1 MKIKYVIIGAS
12 AAGMSA
18 AQAIRKYDPDAD
30 IRILSEES
38 VAPYSR
44 IFLPKL
50 ITGEVELSDIL
61 IRPEEQIKRLRIK
74 LIKGAAVNNIHS
86 EIKTLRM
93 NNGARIKYDKLL
105 IAAGASPKLPQIKG
119 VGIPGVFGFR
129 NLQDAGEIR
138 TGAEH
143 CQLVVIIGGGLVSLK
158 AAEALNHFN
167 LDIHIVVRSPQL
179 LSQMLDQQSAQW
191 VLQKI
196 LARGI
201 TVHFDRDVAVI
212 SGKNNV
218 EGVVLD
224 NSRKISCQM
233 VIVGKGVQSNL
244 AFLKG
249 SNLKTD
255 KGILVDRRQRS
266 NQADIYAA
274 GDIAQ
279 TPDFFKAGHH
289 TIKALWPNAVQQ
301 GKIAGMN
308 MSGKEIANPDEITA
322 NIVNLF
328 GLNLASCGQI
338 KKINA
343 ADDEM
348 VFQNANVFRRLV
360 FHNNVVVGAVLLG
373 EVHNIGILRAL
384 ILSKKN
390 VLHKSN
396 LLMDRSFKFASL
408 MEQSL

>member
-1 MKIKYVIIGAS
+1 MKYVIIGAS

-18 AQAIRKYDPDAD
+18 AQAIRKYDPDSN
-30 IRILSEES
+30 IRIISEES
-38 VAPYSR
+38 AAPYSR
-44 IFLPKL
+44 IFIPKL
-50 ITGEVELSDIL
+50 ITGEVELADIL

-74 LIKGAAVNNIHS
+74 LIKGATVNNINS
-86 EIKTLRM
+86 KTKTLQM

-119 VGIPGVFGFR
+119 VGLPGVFGFR

-143 CQLVVIIGGGLVSLK
+143 CQRVVIIGGGLVSLK
-158 AAEALNHFN
+158 AAEALNHFD
-167 LDIHIVVRSPQL
+167 LDVHIIVRSPQL
-179 LSQMLDQQSAQW
+179 LSQMLDQQSVQW

-196 LARGI
+196 LAQGI
-201 TVHFDRDVAVI
+201 TVHFGLDVVAI

-224 NSRKISCQM
+224 NGRKISCQM

-244 AFLKG
+244 TFLNG

-266 NQADIYAA
+266 NLADIYAA

-279 TPDFFKAGHH
+279 TPDFFKAGH

-308 MSGKEIANPDEITA
+308 MAGKEIANPDEISA

-348 VFQNANVFRRLV
+348 VFQNADVFRKLI
-360 FHNNVVVGAVLLG
+360 FHNNVLNGAVLLG
-373 EVHNIGILRAL
+373 EVHHIGILRAL
-384 ILSKKN
+384 ILSKKD

>member
-1 MKIKYVIIGAS
+1 MKYVIIGAS

-18 AQAIRKYDPDAD
+18 ARAIWKYDPDSK
-30 IRILSEES
+30 IRIISEES
-38 VAPYSR
+38 GAPYSR
-44 IFLPKL
+44 IYLPKL
-50 ITGEVELSDIL
+50 ITGEVKLADIL

-74 LIKGAAVNNIHS
+74 LIKGVAVNTIHS

-119 VGIPGVFGFR
+119 VGLPGVFGFR

-138 TGAEH
+138 TRVKH
-143 CQLVVIIGGGLVSLK
+143 CQRIVIIGGGLVSLK
-158 AAEALNHFN
+158 AAEALNHFD
-167 LDIHIVVRSPQL
+167 LDVHIVVRSPQL

-196 LARGI
+196 LAQGI
-201 TVHFDRDVAVI
+201 TVHFGLDVVAI
-212 SGKNNV
+212 SGKNDV
-218 EGVVLD
+218 ECVVLD
-224 NSRKISCQM
+224 NGRKISCQM

-244 AFLKG
+244 TFLKG

-255 KGILVDRRQRS
+255 KGILVDRHQRS
-266 NQADIYAA
+266 NRADIYAA

-279 TPDFFKAGHH
+279 TPDFFKADH

-308 MSGKEIANPDEITA
+308 MAGKEIANPDEINA

-328 GLNLASCGQI
+328 GLNLASCGLI

-343 ADDEM
+343 DDDEM

-373 EVHNIGILRAL
+373 EVHHIGILRAL

-390 VLHKSN
+390 VLDKSN

-408 MEQSL
+408 MERSL

>member
-1 MKIKYVIIGAS
+1 MIQRTCVIIGAS
-12 AAGMSA
+12 AAGMFA
-18 AQAIRKYDPDAD
+18 ARAIRKYDPDSN
-30 IRILSEES
+30 IRIISEES
-38 VAPYSR
+38 AAPYSR

-50 ITGEVELSDIL
+50 ITGEVELADIL
-61 IRPEEQIKRLRIK
+61 IRPEEQIKRLRIE
-74 LIKGAAVNNIHS
+74 LIKGVAVNSIHPK
-86 EIKTLRM
+86 IKTLRM
-93 NNGARIKYDKLL
+93 NNGAQVKYDKLL
-105 IAAGASPKLPQIKG
+105 IAAGASPKLPKIKG
-119 VGIPGVFGFR
+119 VGLPGVFGFR

-138 TGAEH
+138 TGAERS
-143 CQLVVIIGGGLVSLK
+143 QRVVIIGGGLLSLK
-158 AAEALNHFN
+158 AAEALNHFD
-167 LDIHIVVRSPQL
+167 LDVNIVVRSPQL
-179 LSQMLDQQSAQW
+179 LSQMLDQQSAKW

-196 LARGI
+196 LAQGI
-201 TVHFDRDVAVI
+201 TVHFGLDVAAI

-218 EGVVLD
+218 EGVILD
-224 NSRKISCQM
+224 NGRKISCQM

-249 SNLKTD
+249 SALKTD
-255 KGILVDRRQRS
+255 KGILVDKRQRS
-266 NQADIYAA
+266 NLADIYAA

-279 TPDFFKAGHH
+279 TPDFFETGH

-308 MSGKEIANPDEITA
+308 MAGKEIANPDEITA

-373 EVHNIGILRAL
+373 EVHHIGILRAL

>member
-1 MKIKYVIIGAS
+1 MKYVIIGAS

-18 AQAIRKYDPDAD
+18 ARAIRKYDPDSN
-30 IRILSEES
+30 IRIISEES
-38 VAPYSR
+38 GAPYSR

-50 ITGEVELSDIL
+50 ITGEVKLADIL

-74 LIKGAAVNNIHS
+74 LIKGVAVNTIHS

-119 VGIPGVFGFR
+119 VGLPGVFGFR

-138 TGAEH
+138 TRVKH
-143 CQLVVIIGGGLVSLK
+143 CQRVVIIGGGLVSLK
-158 AAEALNHFN
+158 AAEALNHFD
-167 LDIHIVVRSPQL
+167 LDVHIVVRSPQL
-179 LSQMLDQQSAQW
+179 LSQMLDQESAQW

-196 LARGI
+196 LAQGI
-201 TVHFDRDVAVI
+201 TVHFGLDVVAI
-212 SGKNNV
+212 SGKNDV
-218 EGVVLD
+218 ECVVLD
-224 NSRKISCQM
+224 NGRKISCQM

-244 AFLKG
+244 TFLKG

-255 KGILVDRRQRS
+255 KGILVDRHQRS
-266 NQADIYAA
+266 NRADIYAA

-279 TPDFFKAGHH
+279 TPDFFKADH

-308 MSGKEIANPDEITA
+308 MAGKEIANPDEINA

-328 GLNLASCGQI
+328 GLNLASCGLI

-343 ADDEM
+343 DDDEM

-373 EVHNIGILRAL
+373 EVHHIGILRAL

-390 VLHKSN
+390 VLNKSN

>member
-1 MKIKYVIIGAS
+1 MKYVIIGAS

-18 AQAIRKYDPDAD
+18 ARAIRKYDPDSN
-30 IRILSEES
+30 IRIISEES
-38 VAPYSR
+38 GAPYSR

-50 ITGEVELSDIL
+50 ITGEVKLADIL

-74 LIKGAAVNNIHS
+74 LIKGVAVNTIHS

-119 VGIPGVFGFR
+119 VGLPGVFGFR

-138 TGAEH
+138 TRVKH
-143 CQLVVIIGGGLVSLK
+143 CQRVVIIGGGLVSLK
-158 AAEALNHFN
+158 AAEALNHFD
-167 LDIHIVVRSPQL
+167 LDVHIVVRSPQL
-179 LSQMLDQQSAQW
+179 LSQMLDQESAQW

-196 LARGI
+196 LAQGI
-201 TVHFDRDVAVI
+201 TVHFGLDVVAI
-212 SGKNNV
+212 SGKNDV
-218 EGVVLD
+218 ECVVLD
-224 NSRKISCQM
+224 NGRKISCQM

-244 AFLKG
+244 TFLKG

-255 KGILVDRRQRS
+255 KGILVDRHQRS
-266 NQADIYAA
+266 NRADIYAA

-279 TPDFFKAGHH
+279 TPDFFKADH

-308 MSGKEIANPDEITA
+308 MAGKEIANPDEINA

-328 GLNLASCGQI
+328 GLNLASCGLI

-343 ADDEM
+343 DDDEM

-373 EVHNIGILRAL
+373 EVHHIGILRAL

-390 VLHKSN
+390 VLDKSN

>member
-1 MKIKYVIIGAS
+1 M
-12 AAGMSA
+12 
-18 AQAIRKYDPDAD
+18 
-30 IRILSEES
+30 
-38 VAPYSR
+38 
-44 IFLPKL
+44 
-50 ITGEVELSDIL
+50 
-61 IRPEEQIKRLRIK
+61 RIK
-74 LIKGAAVNNIHS
+74 LIKGVAVNTIHS

-119 VGIPGVFGFR
+119 VGLPGVFGFR

-138 TGAEH
+138 TRVKH
-143 CQLVVIIGGGLVSLK
+143 CQRVVIIGGGLVSLK
-158 AAEALNHFN
+158 AAEALNHF
-167 LDIHIVVRSPQL
+167 DVDVHIVVRSPQL
-179 LSQMLDQQSAQW
+179 LSQMLDQESAQW

-196 LARGI
+196 LAQGI
-201 TVHFDRDVAVI
+201 TVHFGLDVVAI
-212 SGKNNV
+212 SGKNDV
-218 EGVVLD
+218 ECVVLD
-224 NSRKISCQM
+224 NGRKISCQM

-244 AFLKG
+244 TFLKG

-255 KGILVDRRQRS
+255 KGILVDRHQRS
-266 NQADIYAA
+266 NRADIYAA

-279 TPDFFKAGHH
+279 TPDFFKADH

-308 MSGKEIANPDEITA
+308 MAGKEIANPDEINA

-328 GLNLASCGQI
+328 GLNLASCGLI

-343 ADDEM
+343 DDDEM

-373 EVHNIGILRAL
+373 EVHHIGILRAL

-390 VLHKSN
+390 VLNKSN

>member
-1 MKIKYVIIGAS
+1 MKYVIIGAS

-18 AQAIRKYDPDAD
+18 ARAIRKYDPDSN
-30 IRILSEES
+30 IRIISEES
-38 VAPYSR
+38 GAPYSR

-50 ITGEVELSDIL
+50 ITGEVKLADIL

-74 LIKGAAVNNIHS
+74 LIKGVAVNTIHS

-119 VGIPGVFGFR
+119 VGLPGVFGFR

-138 TGAEH
+138 TGVEH
-143 CQLVVIIGGGLVSLK
+143 CQRVVIIGGGLVSLK
-158 AAEALNHFN
+158 AAEALNHF
-167 LDIHIVVRSPQL
+167 DVDVHIVVRSPQL
-179 LSQMLDQQSAQW
+179 LSQMLDQESAQW

-196 LARGI
+196 LAQGI
-201 TVHFDRDVAVI
+201 TVHFGLDVVAI
-212 SGKNNV
+212 SGKNDV
-218 EGVVLD
+218 ECVVLD
-224 NSRKISCQM
+224 NGRKISCQM

-244 AFLKG
+244 TFLKG

-255 KGILVDRRQRS
+255 KGILVDRHQRS
-266 NQADIYAA
+266 NRADIYAA

-279 TPDFFKAGHH
+279 TPDFFKADH

-308 MSGKEIANPDEITA
+308 MAGKEIANPDEINA

-328 GLNLASCGQI
+328 GLNLASCGLI

-343 ADDEM
+343 DDDEM

-373 EVHNIGILRAL
+373 EVHHIGILRAL

-390 VLHKSN
+390 VLNKSN

>member
-1 MKIKYVIIGAS
+1 MKYVIIGAS

-18 AQAIRKYDPDAD
+18 ARAIRKYDPDSN
-30 IRILSEES
+30 IRIISEES
-38 VAPYSR
+38 GAPYSR

-50 ITGEVELSDIL
+50 ITGEVKLADIL

-74 LIKGAAVNNIHS
+74 LIKGVAVNTIHS

-119 VGIPGVFGFR
+119 VGLPGVFGFR

-138 TGAEH
+138 TRVKH
-143 CQLVVIIGGGLVSLK
+143 CQRVVIIGGGLVSLK
-158 AAEALNHFN
+158 AAEALNHFD
-167 LDIHIVVRSPQL
+167 LDVHIVVRSPQL

-196 LARGI
+196 LAQGI
-201 TVHFDRDVAVI
+201 TVHFGLDVVAI

-224 NSRKISCQM
+224 NGRKISCQM

-244 AFLKG
+244 TFLKG

-255 KGILVDRRQRS
+255 KGILVDRHQRS
-266 NQADIYAA
+266 NRADIYAA

-279 TPDFFKAGHH
+279 TPDFFKADH

-308 MSGKEIANPDEITA
+308 MAGKEIANPDEINA

-328 GLNLASCGQI
+328 GLNLASCGLI

-343 ADDEM
+343 DDDEM
-348 VFQNANVFRRLV
+348 VFQNANIFRRLV

-373 EVHNIGILRAL
+373 EVHHIGILRAL

-390 VLHKSN
+390 VLNKSN

>member
-1 MKIKYVIIGAS
+1 MKYVIIGAS

-18 AQAIRKYDPDAD
+18 ARAIRKYDPDSN
-30 IRILSEES
+30 IRIISEES
-38 VAPYSR
+38 GAPYSR

-50 ITGEVELSDIL
+50 ITGEVKLADIL

-74 LIKGAAVNNIHS
+74 LIKGVAVNTIHS

-119 VGIPGVFGFR
+119 VGLPGVFGFR

-138 TGAEH
+138 TRVKH
-143 CQLVVIIGGGLVSLK
+143 CQRVVIIGGGLVSLK
-158 AAEALNHFN
+158 AAEALNHF
-167 LDIHIVVRSPQL
+167 DVDVHIVVRSPQL
-179 LSQMLDQQSAQW
+179 LSQMLDQESAQW

-196 LARGI
+196 LAQGI
-201 TVHFDRDVAVI
+201 TVHFGLDVVAI
-212 SGKNNV
+212 SGKNDV
-218 EGVVLD
+218 ECVVLD
-224 NSRKISCQM
+224 NGRKISCQM

-244 AFLKG
+244 TFLKG

-255 KGILVDRRQRS
+255 KGILVDRHQRS
-266 NQADIYAA
+266 NRADIYAA

-279 TPDFFKAGHH
+279 TPDFFKADH

-308 MSGKEIANPDEITA
+308 MAGKEIANPDEINA

-328 GLNLASCGQI
+328 GLNLASCGLI

-343 ADDEM
+343 DDDEM

-373 EVHNIGILRAL
+373 EVHHIGILRAL

-390 VLHKSN
+390 VLNKSN

>member
-1 MKIKYVIIGAS
+1 MKYVIIGAS

-18 AQAIRKYDPDAD
+18 AQAIRKYDPDSN
-30 IRILSEES
+30 IRIISEES
-38 VAPYSR
+38 GAPYSR

-50 ITGEVELSDIL
+50 ITGEVELADIL

-86 EIKTLRM
+86 EIKMLRM

-119 VGIPGVFGFR
+119 VGLPGVFGFR

-143 CQLVVIIGGGLVSLK
+143 CQRVVIIGGGLVSLK

-167 LDIHIVVRSPQL
+167 LDVHIVVRSPQL

-196 LARGI
+196 LAQGI
-201 TVHFDRDVAVI
+201 TVHFGLDVAAI

-224 NSRKISCQM
+224 NGRKISCQM

-244 AFLKG
+244 TFLKG
-249 SNLKTD
+249 TNLKTD

-279 TPDFFKAGHH
+279 TPDFFEAGN

-308 MSGKEIANPDEITA
+308 MAGKKIANPDEITA

-338 KKINA
+338 KKTNA

-348 VFQNANVFRRLV
+348 VFQNADVFRKLV

-373 EVHNIGILRAL
+373 EVHHIGILRAL

-390 VLHKSN
+390 VLAKSN

-408 MEQSL
+408 MERSL